1 LKIVDHQN
9 INNSHLFNL
18 LKNRSLTFAG
28 NKKLKIYGTLRCKSG
43 KRMKKENRVFFL
55 NEEEAIATGFRP
67 CGHCM
72 AANYLKWRMSKKQVE
87 EFDER

>member
-1 LKIVDHQN
+1 MCEHAKIEKHEVFGL
-9 INNSHLFNL
+9 IKS
-18 LKNRSLTFAG
+18 KSIKFAG

-55 NEEEAIATGFRP
+55 NEEEAIAVGFRP

>member
-1 LKIVDHQN
+1 MFNQN
-9 INNSHLFNL
+9 NISNSKLFGL
-18 LKNRSLTFAG
+18 LKNRSITFAG

-43 KRMKKENRVFFL
+43 KRMKKGNRVFFL
-55 NEEEAIATGFRP
+55 NEEEAIAIGFRP

-72 AANYLKWRMSKKQVE
+72 AANYLNWRMSKKQVE

>member
-1 LKIVDHQN
+1 MWEHAKIEKHEVFGL
-9 INNSHLFNL
+9 IKS
-18 LKNRSLTFAG
+18 KSIKFAG

-55 NEEEAIATGFRP
+55 NEEEAIAIGFRP

-72 AANYLKWRMSKKQVE
+72 AANYLNWRMSKKQVE

>member
-1 LKIVDHQN
+1 MWEQNKIEKHEVFRL
-9 INNSHLFNL
+9 IKS
-18 LKNRSLTFAG
+18 KSIKFAG

-55 NEEEAIATGFRP
+55 NEEEAIAVGFRP

-72 AANYLKWRMSKKQVE
+72 AANYLNWRMSKKQVE

>member
-1 LKIVDHQN
+1 MVVHQN

-18 LKNRSLTFAG
+18 LKNGSLTFAG

-43 KRMKKENRVFFL
+43 KKMKKENRVFFL
-55 NEEEAIATGFRP
+55 NEEEAIAIGFRP

-72 AANYLKWRMSKKQVE
+72 AANYLNWRMSKKQVE